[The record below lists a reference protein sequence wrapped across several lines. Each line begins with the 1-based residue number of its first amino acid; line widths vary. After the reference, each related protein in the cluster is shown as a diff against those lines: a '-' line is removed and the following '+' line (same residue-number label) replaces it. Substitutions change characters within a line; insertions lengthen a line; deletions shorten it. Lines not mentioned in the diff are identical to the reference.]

1 MSRSII
7 KSVALVTLVAVING
21 CSPVPSRAPQIES
34 RPADSGEQAA
44 KPKTTAPKDVTESV
58 PVAPE
63 TTQAIPQNP
72 AVIALLD
79 QANSQSQQG
88 DLQGAQTSL
97 QRAQRIAPRDPQV
110 YFSLAQ
116 THLELA
122 DYSLAEQVALKG
134 VSLVQGRPAELK
146 RFWLLIAKIR
156 YQAGDT
162 AAAEQAQRTAEKY

>member
-1 MSRSII
+1 MLRSFI
-7 KSVALVTLVAVING
+7 KSLAVVTLVAIING
-21 CSPVPSRAPQIES
+21 CSPVPSRSPQIES
-34 RPADSGEQAA
+34 RPADSGQQKAVEA
-44 KPKTTAPKDVTESV
+44 TAPKDATESV

-63 TTQAIPQNP
+63 TTQVIPQNP

-79 QANSQSQQG
+79 QANSQAQQG

-116 THLELA
+116 THLELE

-134 VSLVQGRPAELK
+134 VSLVQGRADELR

-156 YQAGDT
+156 NQAGNT
-162 AAAEQAQRTAEKY
+162 AAAEQAQLTADKY